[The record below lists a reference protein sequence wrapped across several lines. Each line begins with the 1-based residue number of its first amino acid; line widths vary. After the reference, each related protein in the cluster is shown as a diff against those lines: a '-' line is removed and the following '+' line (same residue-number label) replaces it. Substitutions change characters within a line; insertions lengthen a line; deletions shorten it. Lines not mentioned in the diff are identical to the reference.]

1 MLVKEIMT
9 TSVKTARPTDP
20 VRDIATIMCFNKISG
35 LPVVDGEGSLVGMI
49 SEKDILHAM
58 FPKLQ
63 DFIANPST
71 PDFERLEREYRD
83 VVSLR
88 VADLMTAIVYTA
100 EPDMPVLKAAS
111 IMFRNRIR
119 RIPVSQGGRL
129 LGIISIGDLHKA
141 MFRKNLTLPA

>member
-1 MLVKEIMT
+1 MLVKDIMT
-9 TSVKTARPTDP
+9 TAVKSASPTDP

-71 PDFERLEREYRD
+71 PDFEQLEREYRD

-100 EPDMPVLKAAS
+100 EPNMPVLKAAS

-129 LGIISIGDLHKA
+129 LGIISIGDVHKA
-141 MFRKNLTLPA
+141 MFRKNLTLPV

>member
-1 MLVKEIMT
+1 MLVKDIMT
-9 TSVKTARPTDP
+9 TAVKTASPTDP

-35 LPVVDGEGSLVGMI
+35 LPVVDGEDSLVGMI

-71 PDFERLEREYRD
+71 PDFEQLEREYRD

-88 VADLMTAIVYTA
+88 VTDLMTAIVYTA

-129 LGIISIGDLHKA
+129 LGIISIGDVHKA

>member
-1 MLVKEIMT
+1 MLVKDIMT
-9 TSVKTARPTDP
+9 TAVKTASPTDP

-35 LPVVDGEGSLVGMI
+35 LPVVDGEGGLVGMI

-71 PDFERLEREYRD
+71 PDYERLEREYRD

-100 EPDMPVLKAAS
+100 EPEMPVLKAAS

-129 LGIISIGDLHKA
+129 LGIISIGDVHKA

>member
-1 MLVKEIMT
+1 MLVKDIMT
-9 TSVKTARPTDP
+9 TAVKTASPTDP

-111 IMFRNRIR
+111 IMFRNRSR
-119 RIPVSQGGRL
+119 RSPVSQGGRL
-129 LGIISIGDLHKA
+129 LGIISIGDVHKA
-141 MFRKNLTLPA
+141 MFRKSLTLPA